1 MTEKDTIT
9 LKHLAQKLDLASST
23 VSRALNGMGGVG
35 EAKARE
41 IRLLAK
47 ELGYQPK
54 PLRRKLADAI
64 GLLIVTD
71 DKSRPDDAYHYE
83 FVYAL
88 NRACKDLNWHV
99 HIELIH
105 RDDEAQLPAII
116 TQHRVDGVLITGYPT
131 ETFCQRLIDAQ
142 MPTVVLDDLSK
153 RVTCACVCPDI
164 AKQTA
169 AIVRMLMEVGHEHFA
184 YVTAP
189 TDYPTVLQ
197 RLEGYLGALQEAGY
211 SADKGSVI
219 KVPHSAIH
227 SGQIATRQLMQNP
240 IKPTAIF
247 YATDRLAL
255 GGMIELARLG
265 LSVPTDIS
273 VISHDNTSL
282 AQETDPPLTSVDLNI
297 HQSIEA
303 AIDLLQSQIDANT
316 VLMDRQVNIPVQTV
330 WRASSG
336 PAARG

>member
-1 MTEKDTIT
+1 MTEKGNIT
-9 LKHLAQKLDLASST
+9 LKHLAKKLDLASST
-23 VSRALNGMGGVG
+23 VSRALNGTGGVG
-35 EAKARE
+35 EAKTRE

-54 PLRRKLADAI
+54 PLRKKRADAI

-71 DKSRPDDAYHYE
+71 AKSRPDDAYHYE

-88 NRACKDLNWHV
+88 NRACKDLDWHV
-99 HIELIH
+99 HVELIH
-105 RDDEAQLPAII
+105 RDNDAQLPAII
-116 TQHRVDGVLITGYPT
+116 KQHRVDGVLITGYPS
-131 ETFCQRLIDAQ
+131 ETFCRRLIEAQ

-169 AIVRMLMEVGHEHFA
+169 TIVHRLMDVGHERFA

-197 RLEGYLGALQEAGY
+197 RLDGYLGALQEAGF
-211 SADKGSVI
+211 ATDKGSVI

-240 IKPTAIF
+240 VKPTAIF

-255 GGMIELARLG
+255 GGMIELARMG

-282 AQETDPPLTSVDLNI
+282 SQETDPPLTSVDLNI
-297 HQSIEA
+297 NSSIEA
-303 AIDLLQSQIDANT
+303 AIELLQQQIDDNEVMT
-316 VLMDRQVNIPVQTV
+316 DHQITIPVQTV

-336 PAARG
+336 PAPRS